1 MKKFGLSLQE
11 RKGFLLGILFVTLL
25 FCIPL
30 VFKGVINQKELEIVV
45 EYIHDTK
52 LSQTNSQKKKEAK
65 YKNEFG
71 MKGERVK
78 SIKGERFA
86 FDPNTISS
94 NDWKRLGLSE
104 KQAEVILKYR
114 ERGGIFRVK
123 EDLKKMYVV
132 SDELYDHLESFIHIS
147 EPQNIYVSGEK
158 TIKTKDKF
166 TQSNLKIELNS
177 SDTTELMQLRGIG
190 PVFSKRIIKYRDL
203 LGGFYAVEQLKD
215 VYGLEQTYEDIEE
228 YLTVDTTLITKIQI
242 NTISEAELSKHP
254 YINYK
259 EAKIII
265 NYREQH
271 GGFENETDLERIKGL
286 DIGKVSRI
294 LPYLAF

>member
-132 SDELYDHLESFIHIS
+132 SDELYDQLESFIHIS

-271 GGFENETDLERIKGL
+271 EGFENETDLERIKGL
-286 DIGKVSRI
+286 DIEKVSRI